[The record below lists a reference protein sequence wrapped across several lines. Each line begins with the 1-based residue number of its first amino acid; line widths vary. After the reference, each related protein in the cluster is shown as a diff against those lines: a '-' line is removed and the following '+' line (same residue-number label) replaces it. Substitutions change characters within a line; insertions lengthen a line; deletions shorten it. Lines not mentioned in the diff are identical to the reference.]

1 LPRRWSTS
9 ADIPTSGPPR
19 DQMAPPS
26 DQGEQG
32 GWALEDSNLR
42 PQPCESVL
50 GAFADLGLPTKSQL
64 RR

>member
-19 DQMAPPS
+19 DQKAPPS

-32 GWALEDSNLR
+32 RVRSSRLALSCPSAR
-42 PQPCESVL
+42 W
-50 GAFADLGLPTKSQL
+50 F
-64 RR
+64 